1 MKQGAGVRAV
11 PACAFNQGKQM
22 VPFTEEEQREGGGLK
37 GKLVGPI
44 LKVLGLWAYE
54 PIDEDW

>member
-22 VPFTEEEQREGGGLK
+22 VPFTEEEQREGG
-37 GKLVGPI
+37 V
-44 LKVLGLWAYE
+44 
-54 PIDEDW
+54 

>member
-22 VPFTEEEQREGGGLK
+22 VPFTEEEQREGGFKGETCGSYFESVGFVGL
-37 GKLVGPI
+37 
-44 LKVLGLWAYE
+44 
-54 PIDEDW
+54 